1 MLQNE
6 QQVSEESSAIAIE
19 LNDSDK
25 KLKQQRSQRL
35 STSPDKFILIASA
48 TQASKQRVR
57 SSLKETKSNRE
68 IQFREQLMLQRMM
81 TTPAKKQQNNTS
93 LRSILDGSIRQRRG
107 TGILPQK
114 TGRISANLTV
124 IEQSEPTLLSFRNIT
139 QSE

>member
-68 IQFREQLMLQRMM
+68 IQFREQFMQRMM

>member
-68 IQFREQLMLQRMM
+68 IQFREQFMQRMM
-81 TTPAKKQQNNTS
+81 TTPAKKQQHNTS